1 MIKRERKMQDSKNSS
16 RLKILGLL
24 VPIVTFAAIKLVLSA
39 LDTPWLDSG
48 RSVLY
53 LCAEITTLLFMSVAL
68 SLNLKC
74 GSFDFSLGAVAL
86 LTPYLSLGVFP
97 AADLLTLFVTA
108 VFFGCLLGLIS
119 GCTQILARLSP
130 AFCSLCLCIIYE
142 GLGHICSRGGQTKYA
157 LTGKTDDSLLRFFIL
172 SAVFLLVFLWFVMKK
187 TVFGY
192 NYRAVSCNE
201 EIARAAGVDTEWNKL
216 FLYIISGGL
225 MGAVGIMLYLREG
238 ESVPADLNFSSVRVL
253 FFGLLPLFVGR
264 LISRTSGELSG
275 EVIGSVCIAMIY
287 SALAQLGLSE
297 SLRTVICGGGLL
309 LLLIYISNEKRIFKK
324 IHLKSPVQSR
334 LKKS

>member
-24 VPIVTFAAIKLVLSA
+24 VPIVTFAAIKLILSA
-39 LDTPWLDSG
+39 LDTPWLASG

-53 LCAEITTLLFMSVAL
+53 FCAEITTLLFMSVAL

-119 GCTQILARLSP
+119 GCTQILTRLSP

-142 GLGHICSRGGQTKYA
+142 GLGYICSRGEETKYT

-172 SAVFLLVFLWFVMKK
+172 STVFLLVFLWFVMKK

-201 EIARAAGVDTEWNKL
+201 EIAREAGVDTEWNKL

-238 ESVPADLNFSSVRVL
+238 ESVPAALNFSSVRVL
-253 FFGLLPLFVGR
+253 FFGL
-264 LISRTSGELSG
+264 
-275 EVIGSVCIAMIY
+275 
-287 SALAQLGLSE
+287 
-297 SLRTVICGGGLL
+297 
-309 LLLIYISNEKRIFKK
+309 
-324 IHLKSPVQSR
+324 
-334 LKKS
+334 